1 MNLSKIFDYLGYFG
15 PNILFVF
22 SILLLS
28 VKNYCSYLSYYL
40 IGYILNILL
49 NYILKGIIR
58 QPRPNEDKK
67 LIEMALNNGKRFGY
81 DIYGMPSGHS
91 QGVFYSTAFI
101 HLVLKNS
108 QITLIF
114 FLFSMNTIVQRVN
127 YKNHTIFQVL
137 IGAIVGISFAYLVY
151 YYAQNIIQGKL
162 KPKKDDNG
170 PR

>member
-1 MNLSKIFDYLGYFG
+1 MHLSKIFDYLGYFG
-15 PNILFVF
+15 PNILLIL

-49 NYILKGIIR
+49 NYVLKGIIQ

-67 LIEMALNNGKRFGY
+67 LIEMALHNGKRFGY

-101 HLVLKNS
+101 HLVLKNP

-114 FLFSMNTIVQRVN
+114 FLVSLNTIIQRVN
-127 YKNHTIFQVL
+127 YKNHTILQVL
-137 IGAIVGISFAYLVY
+137 IGALVGIAFANIVY
-151 YYAQNIIQGKL
+151 YYAQNIIQGNLKL
-162 KPKKDDNG
+162 KKDDYG